1 MTSQDSSIRIFTV
14 IVSPFARIAWTAAV
28 VAVLLVAF
36 MASGAP
42 PLAMVILGYL
52 GQLAVVLWI
61 VEDAHERRRTPCFD
75 FGYFLLVTYPF
86 SLVWYC
92 VSTRGW
98 RGWLLVFTVLGIVYV
113 PTFMATFAWA
123 VFSVIMR

>member
-1 MTSQDSSIRIFTV
+1 
-14 IVSPFARIAWTAAV
+14 

-42 PLAMVILGYL
+42 PLAIVVLSYL
-52 GQLAVVLWI
+52 GPLAVVLWI
-61 VEDAHERRRTPCFD
+61 VEDAHQRRRTPCFD
-75 FGYFLLVTYPF
+75 FGYFVLVTYPF

-98 RGWLLVFTVLGIVYV
+98 RGWLLVLAVLGIVYV
-113 PTFMATFAWA
+113 PYVVATVALAFL
-123 VFSVIMR
+123 SVILR

>member
-1 MTSQDSSIRIFTV
+1 MISSTNSPSFLSV
-14 IVSPFARIAWTAAV
+14 IVSSFARIAWTAIV

-75 FGYFLLVTYPF
+75 FGYFVLVTYPF

-98 RGWLLVFTVLGIVYV
+98 RGWLLVLAVLGIVYV

-123 VFSVIMR
+123 VWSVIMR

>member
-1 MTSQDSSIRIFTV
+1 MNRSVSVLT
-14 IVSPFARIAWTAAV
+14 SPFARIAWTAGV

-42 PLAMVILGYL
+42 PLAMVLLGYL
-52 GQLAVVLWI
+52 GPLAAVLWI
-61 VEDAHERRRTPCFD
+61 VEDAHQKRRTPCFD
-75 FGYFLLVTYPF
+75 FGYFLLVMYPF

-98 RGWLLVFTVLGIVYV
+98 RGWLLVLAVLGIVYV
-113 PTFMATFAWA
+113 PYVVATVALAFL
-123 VFSVIMR
+123 SVIMR

>member
-1 MTSQDSSIRIFTV
+1 V
-14 IVSPFARIAWTAAV
+14 ISTASWLLSPFARIAWTAAL

-42 PLAMVILGYL
+42 PVAMILLSYL
-52 GQLAVVLWI
+52 GPLAVMLWI

-75 FGYFLLVTYPF
+75 FGYFVFVTYPM

-92 VSTRGW
+92 ISTRGW
-98 RGWLLVFTVLGIVYV
+98 RGWLLVFAVLGIVYV
-113 PTFMATFAWA
+113 PSFVATMAWTIL
-123 VFSVIMR
+123 SVMMR

>member
-1 MTSQDSSIRIFTV
+1 MISSTNSPSFLSV
-14 IVSPFARIAWTAAV
+14 LASPFARIAWTAAA

-42 PLAMVILGYL
+42 PLAMIVL
-52 GQLAVVLWI
+52 GQLGPLAIALWI
-61 VEDAHERRRTPCFD
+61 VEDAHQRRRTPCFD
-75 FGYFLLVTYPF
+75 FGYFVFFTYPF

-98 RGWLLVFTVLGIVYV
+98 RGWLLVFAVLGIVYV
-113 PTFMATFAWA
+113 PTLIATFAWA